1 MCAAEMSV
9 PIAQQA
15 AVQLEEKKVATRV
28 ETMNENKKTKTDEK
42 EIMPQAA
49 IEAPAQHTQMPVEK
63 TQIVEAS
70 ADEQVLDEQAMKGT
84 LVHCIRR
91 AAVPYCKQ
99 VSDRK
104 LIDWPIVKLYE
115 VVVKDQ
121 EVMKNVLMQ
130 WFVQPAATA
139 SALVTEAKLNELPIN
154 EILKLVVAVRS
165 FQRKRQQAL
174 VIRRQ
179 DGTSVFID
187 RAGRMSVID
196 RIAYATL
203 LKAGRARI
211 AAAVPIEKN
220 MEDDVSETRVKRQ
233 RHEGVSDSEVEGNI
247 KQECATELSGVGKQ
261 CAQVSPSHMLWQQ
274 DVQMDENEI
283 YVESFAST
291 RHEDQRIEIGSQR
304 GGVPL
309 SGCRRRPKALSQ
321 SDERGMESEK

>member
-1 MCAAEMSV
+1 MHVSREVEPEMSV

-15 AVQLEEKKVATRV
+15 AVPVDEMKV

-42 EIMPQAA
+42 EVMPQAA
-49 IEAPAQHTQMPVEK
+49 IEAPAQHTQVPGEK

-104 LIDWPIVKLYE
+104 LIDWPIEKLYK

-130 WFVQPAATA
+130 WFVQLAATA

-196 RIAYATL
+196 PDSLCSAT
-203 LKAGRARI
+203 
-211 AAAVPIEKN
+211 
-220 MEDDVSETRVKRQ
+220 
-233 RHEGVSDSEVEGNI
+233 
-247 KQECATELSGVGKQ
+247 
-261 CAQVSPSHMLWQQ
+261 
-274 DVQMDENEI
+274 
-283 YVESFAST
+283 
-291 RHEDQRIEIGSQR
+291 
-304 GGVPL
+304 
-309 SGCRRRPKALSQ
+309 
-321 SDERGMESEK
+321 